1 MAKSYIIS
9 DVAFRDEHAVAAYR
23 ELAATSIAHYGGRY
37 IVRGGR
43 IIVLEG
49 KWHPTI
55 LIVVEFPSRA
65 VAEEWYRSPE
75 YAKALA
81 YRDAALDRNLIM
93 VDGVA

>member
-1 MAKSYIIS
+1 LLSFYTARVSL
-9 DVAFRDEHAVAAYR
+9 AYR
-23 ELAATSIAHYGGRY
+23 QLAAASIAHYGGHY
-37 IVRGGR
+37 IVQGGR
-43 IIVLEG
+43 IVVLEG

-93 VDGVA
+93 VDGVV